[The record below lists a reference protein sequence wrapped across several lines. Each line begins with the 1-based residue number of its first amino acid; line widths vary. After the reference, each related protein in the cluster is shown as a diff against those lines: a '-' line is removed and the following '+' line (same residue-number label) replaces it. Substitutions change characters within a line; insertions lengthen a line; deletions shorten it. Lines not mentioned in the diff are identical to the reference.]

1 MDGGRRILFAF
12 LARWPAAS
20 EPRCWMKTV
29 LSFSIAAIC
38 GVAACGCRKSPLQSS
53 SMAPTITNGEKVI
66 VDYTAYLLS
75 KPKRWEVA
83 VFDGPTPISST
94 NPAAKRVIALPL
106 ETISFNSNGIVVNGR
121 SLGTP
126 PALSNFVYYP
136 PEKWPDQGS
145 LITFPYT
152 VPAKQYF
159 VLGDNMANSL
169 DSRYY
174 GAVSETNLLGRVKKK

>member
-136 PEKWPDQGS
+136 PEKWPDKGQPHHLPVHRSRKALLRPRQRFRKVGGLLSGTRGS
-145 LITFPYT
+145 PT
-152 VPAKQYF
+152 A
-159 VLGDNMANSL
+159 
-169 DSRYY
+169 
-174 GAVSETNLLGRVKKK
+174 